1 MRATLAGGISKF
13 GNEKI
18 WKLANEMEATR
29 NAPAK
34 RINFA
39 KGASRTG
46 KNFGKVY
53 TSKRNTSELSKGN
66 EEERK
71 RAERSFGEKML
82 LGGWG

>member
-1 MRATLAGGISKF
+1 MRAALAGGISKF

-53 TSKRNTSELSKGN
+53 TAK
-66 EEERK
+66 
-71 RAERSFGEKML
+71 
-82 LGGWG
+82 